1 MDLIKP
7 DLKTTIQVKKVN
19 QNNLFKDKIKV
30 VSGAQFNKEFGHN
43 QLVKLVNDTLCHDKI
58 QYQMGF
64 NRINQFNPT
73 KRDGRGL
80 ICCFY
85 KDFPVFI
92 MIKSNMFTHMCDVQI
107 PSDAQVTYVKN
118 RNIVV
123 CNKIILTN
131 KQPISNE
138 NHYYYFLNHGSV
150 MPRFIPKYFLTTML
164 SEMIV
169 FLNYI
174 HLAIIPDEC
183 KSRKMCLY
191 AVSQKPTLICFVP
204 LRFIDKKF
212 CDELVK
218 KTKTLFGIPIKYID
232 KEMSLSVVRHDGT
245 ELRNVPEKLKLRHF
259 EICEVAFSQCKL
271 SLMYIPKEYHSDI
284 AYLCKT
290 CQRT

>member
-1 MDLIKP
+1 
-7 DLKTTIQVKKVN
+7 
-19 QNNLFKDKIKV
+19 
-30 VSGAQFNKEFGHN
+30 
-43 QLVKLVNDTLCHDKI
+43 
-58 QYQMGF
+58 
-64 NRINQFNPT
+64 
-73 KRDGRGL
+73 
-80 ICCFY
+80 
-85 KDFPVFI
+85 
-92 MIKSNMFTHMCDVQI
+92 
-107 PSDAQVTYVKN
+107 
-118 RNIVV
+118 
-123 CNKIILTN
+123 
-131 KQPISNE
+131 
-138 NHYYYFLNHGSV
+138 

-284 AYLCKT
+284 AYVRLVKERSCETLDIIPYNKRTKELCIMAIKHNINNIVHIPKHLRSQALYNFAAKKLKIQLRHVPHEYMNQELLELLKIHNPNAFRY
-290 CQRT
+290 CY